1 MIIKFYINIQKT
13 KQFILINDKNKSEIL
28 KENKIMNN
36 IKI

>member
-13 KQFILINDKNKSEIL
+13 KQFILINDKNKSEIFTT
-28 KENKIMNN
+28 NKKINN